1 MAHRN
6 RICSKVIILAFF
18 LLFSSIL
25 ALSST
30 PVRADQV
37 LTNGKIL
44 SSGVAVDSA
53 GNILVTGG
61 TAVFGRGQSL
71 AFLLKYDTS
80 GKLLCLKTWGGPQDT
95 FGYAVAFDSS
105 NNIYVTGAT
114 QSFGGQSPDVFLVKY
129 DSSCN
134 LLFQVA
140 WGGAGNDA
148 GRGVTVDAFDN
159 VYVTGSTDSFGAGLS
174 DIFLLKY
181 DPAGEFQFSK
191 TWGGTQNDHGSGV
204 ATDSSGNIYIT
215 GTTLSFDSKQ
225 QTVVQQQAV
234 VLLKYDSSGKLLFQ
248 KTWGG
253 AQNDYGSGI
262 AVDSGDNVYLTGY
275 TYSFAVT
282 PGVASVFLLKYDP
295 SGNLLFQKTWG
306 GTQSDYGFGIAVDSA
321 GNVYLTGSSNS
332 FGGGQSKVFL
342 LKFDFSGNQLFLKT
356 WGGLKG
362 DYGYAV
368 AVDGS
373 GNIYVA
379 GYTYSFGPNRQGVNL
394 FLLKYDLSGSLLFQN
409 AYGGG
414 MPDP

>member
-1 MAHRN
+1 MF
-6 RICSKVIILAFF
+6 SKVIILAFF

-25 ALSST
+25 VLSST
-30 PVRADQV
+30 AVRADQV

-71 AFLLKYDTS
+71 AFLLKYDAS

-95 FGYAVAFDSS
+95 FGYAVVFDSS

-140 WGGAGNDA
+140 WGGAGNDL
-148 GRGVTVDAFDN
+148 GRGVAVDAFDN

-191 TWGGTQNDHGSGV
+191 TWGGTQNDHGSGI
-204 ATDSSGNIYIT
+204 ATDGSGNIYIT
-215 GTTLSFDSKQ
+215 GTTLSSGSK
-225 QTVVQQQAV
+225 QQAV
-234 VLLKYDSSGKLLFQ
+234 VLLKYDSSGNLLFQ

-342 LKFDFSGNQLFLKT
+342 LKFDSSGNQLFLKT

-373 GNIYVA
+373 GNIYIA

-394 FLLKYDLSGSLLFQN
+394 FLLKYDLSGSLLFQR

-414 MPDP
+414 APAT

>member
-1 MAHRN
+1 MVHRN
-6 RICSKVIILAFF
+6 QMCSKVIILAFF

-25 ALSST
+25 VLSSA

-37 LTNGKIL
+37 LTSGRNL

-71 AFLLKYDTS
+71 AFLLKYDAS

-95 FGYAVAFDSS
+95 FGYAVVFDSS

-140 WGGAGNDA
+140 WGGAGNDL
-148 GRGVTVDAFDN
+148 GRGVAVDAFDN

-191 TWGGTQNDHGSGV
+191 TWGGTQNDHGSGI
-204 ATDSSGNIYIT
+204 ATDGSGNIYIT
-215 GTTLSFDSKQ
+215 GTTLSSGSK
-225 QTVVQQQAV
+225 QQAV
-234 VLLKYDSSGKLLFQ
+234 VLLKYDSSGNLLFQ

-262 AVDSGDNVYLTGY
+262 AIDSGNNVYLTGY

-321 GNVYLTGSSNS
+321 GNIYLTGSSNS

-342 LKFDFSGNQLFLKT
+342 LKFDSSGNQLFLKT

-373 GNIYVA
+373 GNIYIA

-394 FLLKYDLSGSLLFQN
+394 FLLKYDLSGSLLFQR

-414 MPDP
+414 APAT

>member
-1 MAHRN
+1 MF
-6 RICSKVIILAFF
+6 SKVIILAFC
-18 LLFSSIL
+18 LLFSRSL
-25 ALSST
+25 VLSST
-30 PVRADQV
+30 AVRWDQG

-71 AFLLKYDTS
+71 AFLLKYDAS

-95 FGYAVAFDSS
+95 FGYAVVFDSS

-140 WGGAGNDA
+140 WGGAGNDL
-148 GRGVTVDAFDN
+148 GRGVAVDAFDN

-191 TWGGTQNDHGSGV
+191 TWGGTQNDHGSGI
-204 ATDSSGNIYIT
+204 ATDGSGNIYIT
-215 GTTLSFDSKQ
+215 GTTLSSGSK
-225 QTVVQQQAV
+225 QQAV
-234 VLLKYDSSGKLLFQ
+234 VLLKYDSSGNLLFQ

-342 LKFDFSGNQLFLKT
+342 LKFDSSGNQLFLKT

-373 GNIYVA
+373 GNIYIA

-394 FLLKYDLSGSLLFQN
+394 FLLKYDLSGSLLFQR

-414 MPDP
+414 APAT